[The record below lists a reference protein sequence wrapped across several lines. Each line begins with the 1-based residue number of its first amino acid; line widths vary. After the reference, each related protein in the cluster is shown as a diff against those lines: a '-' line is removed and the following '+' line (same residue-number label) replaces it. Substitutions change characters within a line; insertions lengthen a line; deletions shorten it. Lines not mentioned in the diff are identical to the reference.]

1 MLPKSWLIIKD
12 ETARTFEVVVGIS
25 ENAFSNKVIAMQRAG
40 MTVTPVLLPVSNRHA
55 SQNHITFTG
64 YTREAGLWNRLQLH
78 LQKQIQQSLGE
89 WD

>member
-12 ETARTFEVVVGIS
+12 ETARTFEVVVGLS

-55 SQNHITFTG
+55 SKDHITFTG
-64 YTREAGLWNRLQLH
+64 YTREDGLWNRLQLQ